1 MGAVERV
8 EQLLAAAG
16 ADVKV
21 VHLSEDTRTA
31 PLAASALG
39 TDVGAI
45 VKSLVF
51 LADGQTVL
59 ALVSGD
65 KRADSAKIARLLN
78 AQTVE
83 IARAAAVKERTG
95 FAIGGVPPLV
105 KDVDGNQVPTVM
117 DRHLFRY
124 QTVYAA
130 AGSPFAIFPIAPDT
144 LARIVGAQVA
154 DVTEE

>member
-1 MGAVERV
+1 MGAVEKV

-16 ADVKV
+16 TDIRV
-21 VHLSEDTRTA
+21 VHLTEDTRTA
-31 PLAASALG
+31 ALAARALG
-39 TDVGAI
+39 TEVGAI

-51 LADGQTVL
+51 LADGKTVL
-59 ALVSGD
+59 VLVSGD
-65 KRADSAKIARLLN
+65 KRADSGKIAALLQ
-78 AQTVE
+78 ATAAE
-83 IARAAAVKERTG
+83 IARASVVKERTG

-105 KDVDGNQVPTVM
+105 QDASGNQVPTLM

-130 AGSPFAIFPIAPDT
+130 AGSPFAIFPVAPET
-144 LARIVGAQVA
+144 LARIVGAHVA